1 MKNDIDW
8 TAAQGGALGGL
19 RVLDLTRVLAGPYL
33 TMMLGDLGAEVIKI
47 ERPEGDD
54 TRGWGPPFFGDTAT
68 YFLAANRNKRSVVF
82 DLTDPRDRSRAVR
95 LAATADVIVENFRP
109 GVTERLGLAYEQLQP
124 INPGVIYCSIT
135 AFGDSPQARGLPGYD
150 MILQSVGGLMSI
162 TGTTQTG
169 PVKVGVALVDVLAGV
184 HAGFAV
190 LAALRHRDHSGQG
203 QKVEVSML
211 NVLLASMANQ
221 SSAYLGT
228 GDSPTPAGNAHP
240 SIVPYQTLRAADGV
254 VTIACGNDKQF
265 AALTAALGIA
275 ELATDPK
282 FSTNT
287 LRVRNR
293 REVIE
298 RIEEQLTAMTVG
310 DVIDL
315 LLDAGVPA
323 GPVNDI
329 AGAFRYAIELGLD
342 PVVYIDHGGQQV
354 PQVAS
359 PLRMSG
365 TPVNYRRA
373 PPTLGSG

>member
-1 MKNDIDW
+1 M
-8 TAAQGGALGGL
+8 
-19 RVLDLTRVLAGPYL
+19 
-33 TMMLGDLGAEVIKI
+33 
-47 ERPEGDD
+47 
-54 TRGWGPPFFGDTAT
+54 
-68 YFLAANRNKRSVVF
+68 
-82 DLTDPRDRSRAVR
+82 
-95 LAATADVIVENFRP
+95 IVENFRP
-109 GVTERLGLAYEQLQP
+109 GVTERLGLAYEQLQA

-135 AFGDSPQARGLPGYD
+135 AFGDSPQARGLAGYD

-169 PVKVGVALVDVLAGV
+169 PVKVGVALVDVLAGL

-190 LAALRHRDHSGQG
+190 LAALRHRDHSRQG

-359 PLRMSG
+359 PMRMSG

>member
-1 MKNDIDW
+1 
-8 TAAQGGALGGL
+8 
-19 RVLDLTRVLAGPYL
+19 
-33 TMMLGDLGAEVIKI
+33 
-47 ERPEGDD
+47 
-54 TRGWGPPFFGDTAT
+54 
-68 YFLAANRNKRSVVF
+68 
-82 DLTDPRDRSRAVR
+82 
-95 LAATADVIVENFRP
+95 
-109 GVTERLGLAYEQLQP
+109 
-124 INPGVIYCSIT
+124 
-135 AFGDSPQARGLPGYD
+135 
-150 MILQSVGGLMSI
+150 
-162 TGTTQTG
+162 
-169 PVKVGVALVDVLAGV
+169 
-184 HAGFAV
+184 
-190 LAALRHRDHSGQG
+190 
-203 QKVEVSML
+203 ML

-265 AALTAALGIA
+265 AALTAALGMA

-293 REVIE
+293 GEVIE
-298 RIEEQLTAMTVG
+298 RLEEQLAAMTVD

-323 GPVNDI
+323 GAVNDI

-342 PVVYIDHGGQQV
+342 PVVYIDQGGQQV

>member
-1 MKNDIDW
+1 
-8 TAAQGGALGGL
+8 
-19 RVLDLTRVLAGPYL
+19 
-33 TMMLGDLGAEVIKI
+33 
-47 ERPEGDD
+47 
-54 TRGWGPPFFGDTAT
+54 
-68 YFLAANRNKRSVVF
+68 
-82 DLTDPRDRSRAVR
+82 
-95 LAATADVIVENFRP
+95 
-109 GVTERLGLAYEQLQP
+109 
-124 INPGVIYCSIT
+124 
-135 AFGDSPQARGLPGYD
+135 
-150 MILQSVGGLMSI
+150 
-162 TGTTQTG
+162 
-169 PVKVGVALVDVLAGV
+169 
-184 HAGFAV
+184 
-190 LAALRHRDHSGQG
+190 
-203 QKVEVSML
+203 
-211 NVLLASMANQ
+211 
-221 SSAYLGT
+221 
-228 GDSPTPAGNAHP
+228 
-240 SIVPYQTLRAADGV
+240 V

-265 AALTAALGIA
+265 TALGIA

-282 FSTNT
+282 FSTNA

-298 RIEEQLTAMTVG
+298 RIEEQLAAMKVD

-342 PVVYIDHGGQQV
+342 PVVYIDQGGQQV